1 LNFLAKIVPA
11 LARAG
16 LLRSYRG
23 SGGGIALGRPP
34 EQITLLDVVEAVDG
48 PIALNMCV
56 MWPDECPRSGTCA
69 VHEVWC
75 DAHASLASRL
85 RGVTISSL
93 VERGVERAAATQ
105 PQPA

>member
-1 LNFLAKIVPA
+1 MQITRKADYGVRTIMDVAALEPGAMAQTHEVASRQGIPLNFLAKIVPA

-48 PIALNMCV
+48 
-56 MWPDECPRSGTCA
+56 
-69 VHEVWC
+69 
-75 DAHASLASRL
+75 
-85 RGVTISSL
+85 
-93 VERGVERAAATQ
+93 
-105 PQPA
+105 